1 MAEIFPIEIDQGA
14 TFALKMDIESKVDGC
29 KFDITD
35 WTFTGSIRD
44 TFNAATASAEF
55 TMAVINAPSGSVQA
69 QLPSSRTNTLVPGNK
84 VYDIEMTSGSVTLRL
99 LEGPAKVRPQVTQ

>member
-1 MAEIFPIEIDQGA
+1 MARIFPIEIDQGA
-14 TFALKMDIESKVDGC
+14 TFALKLNLESEVDGC

-35 WTFTGSIRD
+35 WEFSGSIRD

-55 TMAVINAPSGSVQA
+55 TMAIISPISGSVQA

-84 VYDIEMTSGSVTLRL
+84 VYDIEMTSGSITLRL